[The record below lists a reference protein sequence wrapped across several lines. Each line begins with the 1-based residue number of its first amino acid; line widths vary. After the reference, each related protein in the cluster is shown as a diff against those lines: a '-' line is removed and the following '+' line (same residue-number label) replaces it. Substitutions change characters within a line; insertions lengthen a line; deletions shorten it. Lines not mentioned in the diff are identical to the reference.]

1 MPLEDCAL
9 RILATV
15 VSTPTP
21 ARAILDTGSKA
32 LTSDLAV
39 GATGYGYLVEH
50 PEAHVERLNEE
61 HGIVDVSACESR
73 PRIGDRVS
81 IIPNHACA
89 ATNLYDELVLHR
101 GGEVV
106 DTLPIA
112 ARGRLR

>member
-1 MPLEDCAL
+1 M
-9 RILATV
+9 ATV
-15 VSTPTP
+15 VSTPT
-21 ARAILDTGSKA
+21 ANRAILDTGSKA

-39 GATGYGYLVEH
+39 GADGHGYLVEH
-50 PEAHVERLNEE
+50 PEAQVLRLNEE
-61 HGIVDVSACESR
+61 HGIVDVSHCAR
-73 PRIGDRVS
+73 TPHIGDRVS
-81 IIPNHACA
+81 VIPNHACG